1 MIYSTAYFLTGNY
14 LEMNSGLPS
23 LLDAIFGK
31 SDLSLVSLDEMYE
44 VINEFPSFNAGHFLL
59 AKKLKQE
66 NNEAFEKES
75 MRTALYF
82 NNAFWLQT
90 LLNEEDKISIEKNQT
105 YYTENDVYPEQT
117 EVASEVKTEDP
128 VEQADTEKIY
138 VTHLQIPGEG
148 QINEELSSEITEDV
162 LKSSNTGDTIGTVSS
177 FDELI
182 SKYHIESIE
191 PVYESTPWSPDESI
205 PLPSPVT
212 EEHVIEFLPEAPADR
227 AEETHPELI
236 FEQSEVSIP
245 QPILD
250 SDSGEYETREEVLN
264 EYGIFEEVLVKKSDL
279 DLKAFDRP
287 IERAPDSAGND
298 TVEAALLIDENITE
312 VKLPEEPYEKP
323 VERDYDAFDRP
334 TDDGEPERY
343 FMESE
348 ADDEHLIVG
357 GSLDADDTD
366 KPEGLFLNEQSNWD
380 NQMPNNE
387 NSRHEEQKPTTSFDP
402 KKAES
407 IVFAPYHMIDYFASQ
422 GIKLVLEENPVDN
435 FGKQLKS
442 FTDWLKVMK
451 KIPTMPSSGT
461 TDEKES
467 DRIRHFAAHS
477 IEERDILTESMA
489 EVLAKQGM
497 FENAI
502 ALYQKL
508 SLIYPPKSAYFASR
522 IEQLKESLP

>member
-1 MIYSTAYFLTGNY
+1 MIYSTAYFLTGNF

-31 SDLSLVSLDEMYE
+31 NDLASVSLDEMYE

-66 NNEAFEKES
+66 NNAAFEKES

-90 LLNEEDKISIEKNQT
+90 LLNEEDKISNEKNQT
-105 YYTENDVYPEQT
+105 YYIENDVFPEQA
-117 EVASEVKTEDP
+117 EVVGEVST
-128 VEQADTEKIY
+128 Q
-138 VTHLQIPGEG
+138 LQIPGEE
-148 QINEELSSEITEDV
+148 QITEELSSEITEDV
-162 LKSSNTGDTIGTVSS
+162 LQSSNTGDTTGSVSS

-191 PVYESTPWSPDESI
+191 PVYDAVPESPDEDI
-205 PLPSPVT
+205 PLPLPVPA
-212 EEHVIEFLPEAPADR
+212 EPVIEFLPDPPADS
-227 AEETHPELI
+227 AEEKHSELI
-236 FEQSEVSIP
+236 FEESKESIP
-245 QPILD
+245 QSKLD

-279 DLKAFDRP
+279 DLEAFDRP
-287 IERAPDSAGND
+287 IERAPDLTAND
-298 TVEAALLIDENITE
+298 TVDAPPPIDENIIE

-323 VERDYDAFDRP
+323 VERDYEAFDKP
-334 TDDGEPERY
+334 TDDGEPEPQM
-343 FMESE
+343 MESE
-348 ADDEHLIVG
+348 AYNEHLIIS

-366 KPEGLFLNEQSNWD
+366 RPEGILLSEQSNWD
-380 NQMPNNE
+380 NQISDN
-387 NSRHEEQKPTTSFDP
+387 RYGTEEGQKTTTSFDP

-422 GIKLVLEENPVDN
+422 GIKLVMEENPVDN

-451 KIPTMPSSGT
+451 KIPTLPTSEK

-477 IEERDILTESMA
+477 VEERDILTESMA

-522 IEQLKESLP
+522 IEQLKASLP